1 MKAINSASNTRP
13 NSMRNIGGAL
23 LRCVGGK
30 RKSLPATPRVKPF
43 PHTFAD
49 PCSGVNHRDPAFPL
63 RRRSPNPRFGNQLA
77 FKSHGALRPPQTP
90 AAPPSL
96 LIENA
101 SNRDPP

>member
-1 MKAINSASNTRP
+1 MKAINSANNTKP
-13 NSMRNIGGAL
+13 NSMRSIGGAL

-30 RKSLPATPRVKPF
+30 RKSLPATTRVKLF
-43 PHTFAD
+43 PHTFAE
-49 PCSGVNHRDPAFPL
+49 PGAANHRDPAFPL

-77 FKSHGALRPPQTP
+77 FKSHGELRPPQTP